1 MDLKRLL
8 FFLHLQSMSSSRKIS
23 RIKALQI
30 LFAWEFSQP
39 KNLHLIKEI
48 VDLTNEEFTE
58 TLISE
63 YLKNEQKIDILI
75 VSKLKNWKLS
85 RLNYIDKNILRLG
98 CLELILKTADKAV
111 ILNEYINIAKE
122 FGTENSGGFV
132 NGILDSIYID

>member
-1 MDLKRLL
+1 
-8 FFLHLQSMSSSRKIS
+8 MSSSRKIS

-122 FGTENSGGFV
+122 FGTENSGSFV
-132 NGILDSIYID
+132 NGILDSIDID